1 MNDNILDQL
10 SFDDLMR
17 IVETQSAEFSSN
29 ELTGLIS
36 KIVDIKND
44 VKKKEHNE
52 RKRIEKEKREKEKR
66 EKEAKRNERAS

>member
-1 MNDNILDQL
+1 MSDNNLFDQL
-10 SFDDLMR
+10 SFEDLMR

-44 VKKKEHNE
+44 VKKKECLP
-52 RKRIEKEKREKEKR
+52 IFQLCL
-66 EKEAKRNERAS
+66 